1 MQEEWKRSHMAV
13 MSHLAPTPEEKRL
26 VPLDIL
32 RGFAVIGIFVV
43 NIQIMGCHF
52 VHRGACKALW
62 TSRLDQ
68 AISMMIKLFFVN
80 KFLSIF
86 SFLFGLGIAMQFY
99 RYIRKNTSGNLFF
112 IRRMGGLFLIGVLH
126 IMLFWSGDILVI
138 YALLALLLLY
148 LLRKSDTILLGAGI
162 VMLVF
167 PFYHQLF
174 GFISDVLH
182 FSIIP
187 EIDGYTHQDL
197 LAVNLYGSYF
207 DTMKLRVSEYLY
219 NLQDIHT
226 GLVPRAFF
234 MFTIG
239 AWLVRKGVLTDM
251 EHYASVIKWKMITAF
266 LISFL
271 FLVAL
276 YNLILPNMT
285 ILDAPSLIILKKIVG
300 RVNTLLYSLSNMVIA
315 LFYIWLITYSLRFN
329 IVKTILS
336 PLQYIGKMALT
347 NYVMHSVIALFLFSS
362 VGLGMYGTMSP
373 TTGILI
379 VFVVCIF
386 QMLFSKVWLTYFLYG
401 PLEWGWRCFSYFKYL
416 PLRKYNHAAVH
427 IRAPGNYA

>member
-1 MQEEWKRSHMAV
+1 MAV
-13 MSHLAPTPEEKRL
+13 ISHQAPTPDEKRL
-26 VPLDIL
+26 IPLDIL
-32 RGFAVIGIFVV
+32 RGCAVVGIFVV

-62 TSRLDQ
+62 TSPLDQ
-68 AISMMIKLFFVN
+68 AISMLIKLFFVN

-99 RYIRKNTSGNLFF
+99 RYKRKHTSVNQFF

-126 IMLFWSGDILVI
+126 ILLFWSGDILLI
-138 YALLALLLLY
+138 YALLGLMLLY
-148 LLRKSDTILLGAGI
+148 LLRKSNTVLLGAGLL
-162 VMLVF
+162 VLVF

-197 LAVNLYGSYF
+197 LAVNVQGSYF

-226 GLVPRAFF
+226 GLVPRAFL
-234 MFTIG
+234 MFTLG
-239 AWLVRKGVLTDM
+239 AWTVRKGVLSDM
-251 EHYASVIKWKMITAF
+251 ELYASDIKWKMITAF
-266 LISFL
+266 IISFL
-271 FLVAL
+271 YLVTL
-276 YNLILPNMT
+276 YNVIIPNMH
-285 ILDAPSLIILKKIVG
+285 ILDASSLILVKKIVG
-300 RVNTLLYSLSNMVIA
+300 RVNNLLYSLSNMAIA
-315 LFYIWLITYSLRFN
+315 VFYIWLITYSLRLKM
-329 IVKTILS
+329 VRTILA

-362 VGLGMYGTMSP
+362 VGLGMYGAMSP
-373 TTGILI
+373 TTGVVI
-379 VFVVCIF
+379 VLLVCIV
-386 QMLFSKVWLTYFLYG
+386 QIMFSKVWLTCFRYG
-401 PLEWGWRCFSYFKYL
+401 PLEWGWRCFSYFTYL
-416 PLRKYNHAAVH
+416 PMRKDQQTAVNTQTTE
-427 IRAPGNYA
+427 NYPIV

>member
-1 MQEEWKRSHMAV
+1 MALI
-13 MSHLAPTPEEKRL
+13 SHLDPTPDEKRL
-26 VPLDIL
+26 VSLDIL

-62 TSRLDQ
+62 TSPLDQ
-68 AISMMIKLFFVN
+68 AISMLIKLFFVN

-99 RYIRKNTSGNLFF
+99 RHLRKNTSVNLFF
-112 IRRMGGLFLIGVLH
+112 IRRLGGLLLIGALH
-126 IMLFWSGDILVI
+126 IMLFWSGDILLI
-138 YALLALLLLY
+138 YALLGLLLLY
-148 LLRKSDTILLGAGI
+148 LLRKSKKALLGVGLL
-162 VMLVF
+162 VLVF

-182 FSIIP
+182 FNIVP

-197 LAVNLYGSYF
+197 LAVNLQGSYF
-207 DTMKLRVSEYLY
+207 DTIKLRVSEYLY
-219 NLQDIHT
+219 NLQHIHT

-239 AWLVRKGVLTDM
+239 ALLVRKGVLSDI
-251 EHYASVIKWKMITAF
+251 EHYTSVIKWKMITAF
-266 LISFL
+266 IISFL
-271 FLVAL
+271 FLITL
-276 YNLILPNMT
+276 YNLILPNMY
-285 ILDAPSLIILKKIVG
+285 ILDASSLIILKKIIG
-300 RVNTLLYSLSNMVIA
+300 RVTHLLYSLSNMVIA
-315 LFYIWLITYSLRFN
+315 MFYIWLITYSLRLN
-329 IVKTILS
+329 VVKTILS

-362 VGLGMYGTMSP
+362 VGFGMYGSVSP

-379 VFVVCIF
+379 VLLVCVI
-386 QMLFSKVWLTYFLYG
+386 QILWSKVWLTYFLYG
-401 PLEWGWRCFSYFKYL
+401 PLEWCWRCFSYYKYL
-416 PLRKYNHAAVH
+416 PMRKYPHAVVSSQS
-427 IRAPGNYA
+427 PENYHVL